1 MSKIPDISTNRQLHS
16 SGQHEEK
23 NTISV
28 NQSSNP
34 TNLQEA
40 LCHDGLVDRTM
51 ALLGSTLVH
60 YTLPWLYL
68 ALPHS
73 DMALLDST

>member
-23 NTISV
+23 NTMSV

-40 LCHDGLVDRTM
+40 LCHDVIVLCCDCIQPQSDRIPSR
-51 ALLGSTLVH
+51 G
-60 YTLPWLYL
+60 Y
-68 ALPHS
+68 
-73 DMALLDST
+73 